1 MFIKIAAPSNMA
13 KDAVRSPVGPNC
25 GAYLLDDLRTR
36 FRQKLNKPT
45 APEISI
51 DLTVC
56 FRQNNKIIFLPE
68 TA

>member
-1 MFIKIAAPSNMA
+1 MFIKIAAPSNTA
-13 KDAVRSPVGPNC
+13 KDAIRSPVGPNC
-25 GAYLLDDLRTR
+25 GAYLLDDLRMR